1 MYKIFTLICIL
12 AAALVTAFLVSWIKS
27 RRGTGEEAARLYGII
42 KSRNAN
48 FWSFHYVSVLAAVI
62 IVSAAVGAGIGWSQ
76 AAACLTGAVASFAL
90 LYTGSLAFV
99 PGSSASFNEAD
110 RGDARSSV
118 KASYRTGAV
127 FGFVLSSAI
136 TACLLIAFISM
147 KAETAINLT
156 GSFALG
162 TSLVAVLLHTGGDVY
177 SSAYSQAVS
186 RRDFTDRIGF
196 FVGAGSDLIG
206 SYVLA
211 AAATI
216 MLADVGVATSGVT
229 STFTAGTAARFVIAV
244 YAAGIIGCS
253 VGVFLQHA
261 GLGSDLTRGADIGCI
276 AAGVITIAITAYFS
290 ISMLQSILYAF
301 AVGTGIVAGLVLTEL
316 NRFFANDSKIYIN
329 AGKNLGKHSVVV
341 FNAGS
346 GMITT
351 SISAVIILVSII
363 ITNSMSGF
371 YGFALCTSGLC
382 SILATIAALSGLST
396 LSAQTSD
403 IISSRISREGEEDKE
418 KMSDALAGVSVR
430 NLNMANTYRAV
441 AAFMSAL
448 AIFCVY
454 AVSTDLESINI
465 LAVRVF
471 CGIIVGACS
480 AFVLT
485 GMLISSVNIT
495 SRVALRDMGRSDD
508 ETGTTSSLRGS
519 LFPAIIAVLL
529 PTIVGLFFGPASL
542 AGFLEAIIVTGC
554 FIVNA
559 SNNSGRYLENT
570 AIQSLSSVIRMI
582 TVFSVVFLPV
592 FTSVGGFLF

>member
-1 MYKIFTLICIL
+1 M
-12 AAALVTAFLVSWIKS
+12 AVLVTAFFLSWIRS
-27 RRGTGEEAARLYGII
+27 RRGTGSEAARLYGII

-62 IVSAAVGAGIGWSQ
+62 IVSAAIGAGIGWSQ
-76 AAACLTGAVASFAL
+76 AAACLTGAVVSFAL
-90 LYTGSLAFV
+90 LYSGSLAFV
-99 PGSSASFNEAD
+99 PGSVASFNEAEN
-110 RGDARSSV
+110 GDARSSV

-127 FGFVLSSAI
+127 LGFVLSAVI
-136 TACLLIAFISM
+136 TACILIAFLSM
-147 KAETAINLT
+147 KAQTAIDLT
-156 GSFALG
+156 GPFALG

-177 SSAYSQAVS
+177 SSAYSLAVS
-186 RRDFTDRIGF
+186 ARDFTDRTGF

-229 STFTAGTAARFVIAV
+229 STFTAGTAAKFVIAV
-244 YAAGIIGCS
+244 YAAGIIGCAF
-253 VGVFLQHA
+253 GVFMQHA
-261 GLGSDLTRGADIGCI
+261 GLGSDLTKGADIGCI
-276 AAGVITIAITAYFS
+276 AAGIVTIAITVYFS
-290 ISMLQSILYAF
+290 ISMLQSILYAY
-301 AVGTGIVAGLVLTEL
+301 AVGTGIVAGIILTEL
-316 NRFFANDSKIYIN
+316 NRFFSNDSRIYIN
-329 AGKNLGKHSVVV
+329 TGKNLGKHSVVV

-351 SISAVIILVSII
+351 AISAVIILISII

-382 SILATIAALSGLST
+382 SILATVAALSGLST

-403 IISSRISREGEEDKE
+403 IISSRISGESEEEE
-418 KMSDALAGVSVR
+418 KMSDALAGVSIR
-430 NLNMANTYRAV
+430 NLNLANTYRA
-441 AAFMSAL
+441 AASFMSAL
-448 AIFCVY
+448 AVFCVF
-454 AVSTDLESINI
+454 AVSTDIESINI

-471 CGIIVGACS
+471 CGIIVGTCS

-508 ETGTTSSLRGS
+508 ETGSTSSLRGS

-542 AGFLEAIIVTGC
+542 AGFLAAIIITGC

-570 AIQSLSSVIRMI
+570 AIQSLSSIIRMI
-582 TVFSVVFLPV
+582 SVFSVVFLPV

>member
-1 MYKIFTLICIL
+1 M
-12 AAALVTAFLVSWIKS
+12 AVLVTAFFLSWIRS
-27 RRGTGEEAARLYGII
+27 RRGTGSEAARLYGII

-62 IVSAAVGAGIGWSQ
+62 IVSAAIGAGIGWSQ
-76 AAACLTGAVASFAL
+76 AAACLTGAVVSFAL
-90 LYTGSLAFV
+90 LYSGSLAFV
-99 PGSSASFNEAD
+99 PGSVASFNEAEN
-110 RGDARSSV
+110 GDARSSV

-127 FGFVLSSAI
+127 LGFILSAVI
-136 TACLLIAFISM
+136 TACILIAFLSM
-147 KAETAINLT
+147 KAQTAIDLA
-156 GSFALG
+156 GPFALG

-177 SSAYSQAVS
+177 SSAYSLAVS
-186 RRDFTDRIGF
+186 ARDFTDRTGF

-216 MLADVGVATSGVT
+216 MLANVGVATSGVT
-229 STFTAGTAARFVIAV
+229 STFTAGTAAKFVIAV
-244 YAAGIIGCS
+244 YAAGIIGCAF
-253 VGVFLQHA
+253 GVFMQHA
-261 GLGSDLTRGADIGCI
+261 GLGSDLTKGADIGCI
-276 AAGVITIAITAYFS
+276 AAGIVTIAITVYFS
-290 ISMLQSILYAF
+290 ISMLQSILYAY
-301 AVGTGIVAGLVLTEL
+301 AVGTGIVAGIILTEL
-316 NRFFANDSKIYIN
+316 NRFFSNDSRIYIN
-329 AGKNLGKHSVVV
+329 TGKNLGKHSVVV

-351 SISAVIILVSII
+351 AISAVIILISII

-382 SILATIAALSGLST
+382 SILATVAALSGLST

-403 IISSRISREGEEDKE
+403 IISSRINGESEEDE
-418 KMSDALAGVSVR
+418 KMSDALAGVSIR
-430 NLNMANTYRAV
+430 NLNLANTYRA
-441 AAFMSAL
+441 AASFMSAL
-448 AIFCVY
+448 AVFCVF
-454 AVSTDLESINI
+454 AVSTDIESINI

-471 CGIIVGACS
+471 CGIIVGTCS

-495 SRVALRDMGRSDD
+495 GRVALRDMGRSDD
-508 ETGTTSSLRGS
+508 ETGSTSSLRGS

-542 AGFLEAIIVTGC
+542 AGFLAAIIVTGC

-582 TVFSVVFLPV
+582 SVFSVVFLPV

>member
-1 MYKIFTLICIL
+1 MYKIFTIVCIL
-12 AAALVTAFLVSWIKS
+12 VAVLVTVFFLSWIRS
-27 RRGTGEEAARLYGII
+27 RRGTGEDAAKLYGII

-48 FWSFHYVSVLAAVI
+48 FWSFHYISVIAAVI
-62 IVSAAVGAGIGWSQ
+62 IVSAAIGAGIGWSQ
-76 AAACLTGAVASFAL
+76 AAACLTGAVVSFVL
-90 LYTGSLAFV
+90 LYSGSLAFV
-99 PGSSASFNEAD
+99 PGSAASLKEAEN
-110 RGDARSSV
+110 GDARSSV

-127 FGFVLSSAI
+127 LGFVLSAVI

-147 KAETAINLT
+147 KAQTAIDLT
-156 GSFALG
+156 GPFALG

-177 SSAYSQAVS
+177 SSAYSLAVS
-186 RRDFTDRIGF
+186 ARDFTDRTGF

-244 YAAGIIGCS
+244 YAAGIIGCA
-253 VGVFLQHA
+253 VGVFMQHA
-261 GLGSDLTRGADIGCI
+261 GLGSDLTKGADIGCI
-276 AAGVITIAITAYFS
+276 AAGIVTIAITVYFS
-290 ISMLQSILYAF
+290 ISMLQSVLYAY
-301 AVGTGIVAGLVLTEL
+301 AVGTGIVAGIILTEL
-316 NRFFANDSKIYIN
+316 NRFFSNDSRIYIN
-329 AGKNLGKHSVVV
+329 TGKNLGKHSVVV

-351 SISAVIILVSII
+351 AISAVIILISII

-382 SILATIAALSGLST
+382 SILATVAALSGLST

-403 IISSRISREGEEDKE
+403 IISSRINGESEEDE
-418 KMSDALAGVSVR
+418 KMSDALAGVSIR
-430 NLNMANTYRAV
+430 NLNLANTYRA
-441 AAFMSAL
+441 AASFMSAL
-448 AIFCVY
+448 AVFCVF
-454 AVSTDLESINI
+454 AVSTDIESINI

-471 CGIIVGACS
+471 CGIIVGTCS

-495 SRVALRDMGRSDD
+495 GRVALRDMGRSDD
-508 ETGTTSSLRGS
+508 ETGSTSSLRGS

-542 AGFLEAIIVTGC
+542 AGFLAAIIVTGC

-582 TVFSVVFLPV
+582 SVFSVVFLPA

>member
-1 MYKIFTLICIL
+1 M
-12 AAALVTAFLVSWIKS
+12 AVLVTAFFLSWIRS
-27 RRGTGEEAARLYGII
+27 RRGTGSEAARLYGII

-62 IVSAAVGAGIGWSQ
+62 IVSAAIGAGIGWSQ
-76 AAACLTGAVASFAL
+76 AAACLTGAVVSFAL
-90 LYTGSLAFV
+90 LYSGSLAFV
-99 PGSSASFNEAD
+99 PGSVASFNEAEN
-110 RGDARSSV
+110 GDARSSV

-127 FGFVLSSAI
+127 LGFVLSAVI
-136 TACLLIAFISM
+136 TACILIAFLSM
-147 KAETAINLT
+147 KAQTAIDLA
-156 GSFALG
+156 GPFALG

-177 SSAYSQAVS
+177 SSAYSLAVS
-186 RRDFTDRIGF
+186 ARDFTDRTGF

-229 STFTAGTAARFVIAV
+229 STFTAGTAAKFVIAV
-244 YAAGIIGCS
+244 YAAGIIGCAF
-253 VGVFLQHA
+253 GVFMQHA
-261 GLGSDLTRGADIGCI
+261 GLGSDLTKGADIGCI
-276 AAGVITIAITAYFS
+276 AAGIVTIAITVYFS
-290 ISMLQSILYAF
+290 ISMLQSILYAY
-301 AVGTGIVAGLVLTEL
+301 AVGTGIVAGIILTEL
-316 NRFFANDSKIYIN
+316 NRFFSNDSRIYIN
-329 AGKNLGKHSVVV
+329 TGKNLGKHSVVV

-351 SISAVIILVSII
+351 AISAVIILISII

-382 SILATIAALSGLST
+382 SILATVAALSGLST

-403 IISSRISREGEEDKE
+403 IISSRISGESEEEE
-418 KMSDALAGVSVR
+418 KMSDALAGVSIR
-430 NLNMANTYRAV
+430 NLNLANTYRA
-441 AAFMSAL
+441 AASFMSAL
-448 AIFCVY
+448 AVFCVF
-454 AVSTDLESINI
+454 AVSTDIESINI

-471 CGIIVGACS
+471 CGIIVGTCS

-508 ETGTTSSLRGS
+508 ETGSTSSLRGS
-519 LFPAIIAVLL
+519 LFPTIIAVLL

-542 AGFLEAIIVTGC
+542 AGFLAAIIITGC

-570 AIQSLSSVIRMI
+570 AIQSLSSIIRMI
-582 TVFSVVFLPV
+582 SVFSVVFLPV

>member
-12 AAALVTAFLVSWIKS
+12 VAALVTAFFLSWIRS
-27 RRGTGEEAARLYGII
+27 RRGTGEDAARLYGII
-42 KSRNAN
+42 KSRNTN
-48 FWSFHYVSVLAAVI
+48 FWSFHYVSVIAATI

-76 AAACLTGAVASFAL
+76 AAACLTGAVVSFAL
-90 LYTGSLAFV
+90 LFTGSQAFV
-99 PGSSASFNEAD
+99 PGSSASFNEAEN
-110 RGDARSSV
+110 GDARSSV

-127 FGFVLSSAI
+127 LGFILSAII
-136 TACLLIAFISM
+136 TACLLLAFVLMS
-147 KAETAINLT
+147 AETAIEMT
-156 GSFALG
+156 GPFALG

-177 SSAYSQAVS
+177 SSSYSLAVS
-186 RRDFTDRIGF
+186 ARDFTDRTGF
-196 FVGAGSDLIG
+196 FIGAGSDLIG

-244 YAAGIIGCS
+244 YAAGIIGCA
-253 VGVFLQHA
+253 VGVFMQHA
-261 GLGSDLTRGADIGCI
+261 GLGSDLTKGADIGCI
-276 AAGVITIAITAYFS
+276 AAGIITIAVTAYFS
-290 ISMLQSILYAF
+290 ISMMESILYAF
-301 AVGTGIVAGLVLTEL
+301 AVGTGIVAGILLTEL
-316 NRFFANDSKIYIN
+316 NRFFANDSRIYIN
-329 AGKNLGKHSVVV
+329 TGKNLGKHSVVV

-351 SISAVIILVSII
+351 AISAVIILVSII
-363 ITNSMSGF
+363 IANSMSGF
-371 YGFALCTSGLC
+371 YGYALCTAGLC
-382 SILATIAALSGLST
+382 SILATVSAISGLST
-396 LSAQTSD
+396 LTAQTSD
-403 IISSRISREGEEDKE
+403 IISTKIHGEGEEDKE

-430 NLNMANTYRAV
+430 NLNMSNTYRAA

-448 AIFCVY
+448 ALFCVY
-454 AVSTDLESINI
+454 AVSTDMESINI
-465 LAVRVF
+465 LSVRVF
-471 CGIIVGACS
+471 CGMIVGTCS

-542 AGFLEAIIVTGC
+542 AGFLAAIIVTGC

-570 AIQSLSSVIRMI
+570 AIQSLSSVIRLI
-582 TVFSVVFLPV
+582 TVFSIIFLPV